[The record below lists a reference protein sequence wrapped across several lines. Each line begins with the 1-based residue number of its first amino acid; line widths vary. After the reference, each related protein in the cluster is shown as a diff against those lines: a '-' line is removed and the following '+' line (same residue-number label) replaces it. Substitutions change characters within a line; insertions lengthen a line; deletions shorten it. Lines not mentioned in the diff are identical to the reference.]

1 MKISCSFI
9 LGLAIVLAG
18 CADTSINSSV
28 AETNKQMEAKG
39 SPFRYVAQDSSS
51 MVLTMLP
58 LPAGPTKAIPALAQ
72 QVQDLI
78 AREELKKGRSTSLLE
93 EVRHLQD
100 GREVWV
106 LQSLSGG
113 VAYVVSFSDAS
124 NPKSHIKI
132 VGPTTYSK

>member
-1 MKISCSFI
+1 MKISHSII
-9 LGLAIVLAG
+9 LGLVIVLAG

-39 SPFRYVAQDSSS
+39 SPFRYVARDSES
-51 MVLTMLP
+51 MVLTLLP

-72 QVQDLI
+72 QVQELI
-78 AREELKKGRSTSLLE
+78 AREELKKGRTTALLE

-106 LQSLSGG
+106 LQSLGGG
-113 VAYVVSFSDAS
+113 VAYVVSFSDPS
-124 NPKSHIKI
+124 NPKSHIKLS
-132 VGPTTYSK
+132 GPTTYSK

>member
-1 MKISCSFI
+1 MKVSQAFM
-9 LGLAIVLAG
+9 LGLVILLAC

-28 AETNKQMEAKG
+28 AEANKQMEAKG

-78 AREELKKGRSTSLLE
+78 AREELKKGRTTALLE

-106 LQSLSGG
+106 LQSLGAG
-113 VAYVVSFSDAS
+113 IAYVVSFSDPS
-124 NPKSHIKI
+124 NPKSHVKI
-132 VGPTTYSK
+132 SGPTTYSK